1 MNTTYAKWLFPLII
15 GLITLLKASAAYPE
29 LMKTNFAVSVTSES
43 MAAVWVAS
51 DRGFFRKNG
60 LEMQLILMPRA
71 PLSIAALTAGEI
83 DLTITGPGHLLNA
96 ATGGAEVIGIANLS
110 QKLDF
115 TLSGRPEIKKPE
127 DLRGKKIAISGPG
140 ATSHIVCLLALQKL
154 GIDPNQAKISM
165 ITIPGTELNRRLA
178 LESGTV
184 DATTLKGAMGDVY
197 ARKGYPVL
205 FDFKGS
211 GIVMPQ
217 TVILTTRRIAATRP
231 QLLEAYL
238 KSIIEGIAFVMEP
251 ANKEVVVKTL
261 AAKLR
266 LSKPSDAEES
276 YQSVVQQYE
285 RVPYFNV
292 EGLKKL
298 NTILTTINPKL
309 ASVNPETVV
318 DNSFIT
324 KLDSSGFIQS
334 LYAKH

>member
-1 MNTTYAKWLFPLII
+1 MNAPFAKC
-15 GLITLLKASAAYPE
+15 LLPVVLAVVALLQASAAYAQ

-43 MAAVWVAS
+43 MAAVWVAA
-51 DRGFFRKNG
+51 DRGLFRKNG

-83 DLTITGPGHLLNA
+83 DLAITGPGHLLNA

-115 TLSGRPEIKKPE
+115 TLNGRPEIKKGE
-127 DLRGKKIAISGPG
+127 DLRGKKLAISGPG
-140 ATSHIVCLLALQKL
+140 ATSHIVALLALQKL

-211 GIVMPQ
+211 GIIMPQ
-217 TVILTTRRIAATRP
+217 TVILTTRQIVSTKP
-231 QLLEAYL
+231 QLLEGYL

-251 ANKEVVVKTL
+251 ANKEFVVKTL
-261 AAKLR
+261 ATKLR

-276 YQSVVQQYE
+276 YQSVTQQYE

-298 NTILTTINPKL
+298 NSVLTAINPKL
-309 ASVNPETVV
+309 ANVNPETVV
-318 DNSFIT
+318 DNSVVT
-324 KLDSSGFIQS
+324 KIDNSGFIQA